1 MQRLYN
7 LTFWQT
13 LAAGFFVVGFAGYLA
28 EGFEAVAL
36 EEWNIHDDPR
46 SLHIASSYEA
56 FWCFAMVPWFVT
68 GLGNAWLPLADSL
81 GLPEHSPAEQQV
93 RAKLSML
100 WAVGMLGFWP
110 VSWWKNNGLR
120 RAAATNCDCFSWT
133 TFRSNTRGR
142 RASSKG
148 GKGPAVA
155 GARMTDDMV
164 TAASC
169 CCLYPRCITRSV
181 KSRCVFCPVYL
192 APRFDIDIGDWAWH
206 NHGSV

>member
-1 MQRLYN
+1 MADLIQDAVSLFLICAFSLWLRLIPICILWLRRPDFLLQRLYN

-13 LAAGFFVVGFAGYLA
+13 LAAGFFVVACAGYLA

-81 GLPEHSPAEQQV
+81 GLPENSLAEQQV

-100 WAVGMLGFWP
+100 WAVGTCWASGRYLG
-110 VSWWKNNGLR
+110 G
-120 RAAATNCDCFSWT
+120 
-133 TFRSNTRGR
+133 
-142 RASSKG
+142 
-148 GKGPAVA
+148 
-155 GARMTDDMV
+155 
-164 TAASC
+164 
-169 CCLYPRCITRSV
+169 
-181 KSRCVFCPVYL
+181 
-192 APRFDIDIGDWAWH
+192 
-206 NHGSV
+206 

>member
-1 MQRLYN
+1 MADLIQDAVSLFLICAFSLWLLLIPICILWLRRPDFLLQRLYN

-13 LAAGFFVVGFAGYLA
+13 LAAGFFVVAFAGYLA

-81 GLPEHSPAEQQV
+81 GLPENSPAEQQV

-110 VSWWKNNGLR
+110 VSWWMTMAYDVQRPPTVIVFLGLLFVQ
-120 RAAATNCDCFSWT
+120 TL
-133 TFRSNTRGR
+133 
-142 RASSKG
+142 
-148 GKGPAVA
+148 VA
-155 GARMTDDMV
+155 GALHLREGKDRQLRELV
-164 TAASC
+164 
-169 CCLYPRCITRSV
+169 
-181 KSRCVFCPVYL
+181 
-192 APRFDIDIGDWAWH
+192 
-206 NHGSV
+206 